1 MRLRAASCLVGI
13 SIVLSSI
20 ARPSAEPVP
29 VRFLEGLTHGFLSLK
44 TMEGKLLG
52 SGDLIQTVRGA
63 RVSSRLVLHYKDGSV
78 SDETTVFTQQKQF
91 RVLTDRLIQ
100 KGPSFKTPLDAT
112 MDRSR
117 GLVTVKYTNEKG
129 EQKVEEEKLEFPE
142 DLANGILM
150 PLTKNFIKSGV
161 PESVSVIAITP
172 KPMLVK
178 VKFTNAGFEP
188 FSFAGTK
195 RQATHFVLHADIG
208 GLKGL
213 AAKIFGKQPPDSH
226 IWVADGD
233 APAFVRAATPIATGE
248 PLSVIELSGPIYRG
262 GSPPEN

>member
-1 MRLRAASCLVGI
+1 MD
-13 SIVLSSI
+13 
-20 ARPSAEPVP
+20 
-29 VRFLEGLTHGFLSLK
+29 
-44 TMEGKLLG
+44 GKLLG
-52 SGDLIQTVRGA
+52 SGDLIQTVRGN
-63 RVSSRLVLHYKDGSV
+63 RVNSRLLLRYKDGSV
-78 SDETTVFTQQKQF
+78 SDETTVFTQQNQF

-100 KGPSFKTPLDAT
+100 KGPSFRTPLEAT

-150 PLTKNFIKSGV
+150 PLTKNFIKGGV

-178 VKFTNAGFEP
+178 VKFTNAGAEP
-188 FSFAGTK
+188 FSFAGTR
-195 RQATHFVLHADIG
+195 RQATHFVLRVDIG

-213 AAKIFGKQPPDSH
+213 AAKVFGKQPPDSH
-226 IWVADGD
+226 IWIADGD

-248 PLSVIELSGPIYRG
+248 PLSVIELSGPAYRG